1 MIFTVEKSIS
11 ELGDKLSAEDKAQL
25 EEMVKSAK
33 EELASDDD
41 DRIKAATEKLTNE
54 SQQIFAKIYQQA
66 GGAQGGPEAGANGAD
81 GGEEFHQ

>member
-1 MIFTVEKSIS
+1 MIFTVEKSVT

-25 EEMVKSAK
+25 EELVKNAK

-66 GGAQGGPEAGANGAD
+66 GGAQGGDANGCNGD
-81 GGEEFHQ
+81 DTEFHQ

>member
-1 MIFTVEKSIS
+1 MIFTVEKSIN

-25 EEMVKSAK
+25 EELVKSAK

-66 GGAQGGPEAGANGAD
+66 GGAQDPNAGANGAD
-81 GGEEFHQ
+81 GEEFHQ